1 LQIASLFF
9 TRCNGVT
16 TWSKNTRMDNYNLLN
31 VNFEKI
37 QFVMNFSH
45 LLLHL
50 LILWQLTGLRTIQF
64 LLTPFVS
71 RTFENV
77 NLYFRDRR
85 VVWDAAVDS
94 RVGRVGVLHQ
104 QVDGRLLRLLG
115 DHLQEELEFDNTSSL
130 EIFN

>member
-1 LQIASLFF
+1 
-9 TRCNGVT
+9 
-16 TWSKNTRMDNYNLLN
+16 MDNYNLLN